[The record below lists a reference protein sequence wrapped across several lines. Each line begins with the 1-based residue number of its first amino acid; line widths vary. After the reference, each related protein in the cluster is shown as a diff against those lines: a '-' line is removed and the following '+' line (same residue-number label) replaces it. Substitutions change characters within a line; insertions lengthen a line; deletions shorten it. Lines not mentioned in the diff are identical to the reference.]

1 MIVSIHQPQYIPWLP
16 YFMKIS
22 ESNVFIILDSVDFQ
36 KNGLQNRN
44 RIKTAQGPTW
54 LTVPVKHKIGQKI
67 IDVEINNDVIWQK
80 KHYASIVQNYG
91 KTQFAIAYL
100 KNLEEIYARKWD
112 RLIDLNIHIFE
123 LMLQWLE
130 ISTIIIR
137 SSRMKSEGTG
147 SELILN
153 LCCEVGATRYVSGI
167 GGKNYLDE
175 KSFTDYGIEVV
186 YRPPVLPINYPQ
198 QHPKAGFFNDLSALD
213 ILLNCGSNWHS
224 YVREQEV

>member
-22 ESNVFIILDSVDFQ
+22 ESNVFILLDSVDFQ

-44 RIKTAQGPTW
+44 RIKTAQGPNW
-54 LTVPVKHKIGQKI
+54 LTVPIKQKIGQKI

-91 KTQFAIAYL
+91 KAQFAMPYI
-100 KNLEEIYARKWD
+100 KDLEEIYARKWD
-112 RLIDLNIHIFE
+112 RLIDLNMHILE
-123 LMLQWLE
+123 LMLQWLD
-130 ISTIIIR
+130 ISTTIIR
-137 SSRMKSEGTG
+137 SSSMKSEGKG

-175 KSFTDYGIEVV
+175 KSFTDRGIEVV
-186 YRPPVLPINYPQ
+186 YRPPVLPIYYQQ
-198 QHPKAGFFNDLSALD
+198 QHPKAGFFNNLSALD
-213 ILLNCGSNWHS
+213 ILLNCGSNWRS
-224 YVREQEV
+224 YVREQEI